1 MADVPADLAAVW
13 PRVLEQLLGEGRG
26 QGLETKDGRWIRRCQ
41 PLALVADTALL
52 AVPNEF
58 AKNVLEGRL
67 APVVSESLSREC
79 GRPIRIAITVDSSIG
94 ESQPPAPAGQQAPPA
109 SKQRYDEYGEYGEYE
124 EQELPTGQGGYEGY
138 GRHRADTR
146 RPDRPDRPDHAERRD
161 QHDHP
166 DRSDRPERHD
176 RRERQDRPGRGD
188 EHPGGSGKS
197 GASGDPLPPRTGPAD
212 GADQLPTARPAY
224 PAEYGDYQRPA
235 PGAWPRPAQDDY
247 GWQQQ
252 RLGFPERD
260 PYASPAQEPYGA
272 RDQYGPQESYGAPE
286 GYGGAKD
293 AYGSAKDTYGGG
305 HEPYPPS
312 QEYSPSQDYRPRPVE
327 RPAYDPSRSDYDSGR
342 SEYDQ
347 RDPVRRELPEPPP
360 GGGPAHRGGPAVPPS
375 SGGGSGHAAGH
386 AAQGHGPGE
395 PTARLNPKY
404 LFDTF
409 VIGAS
414 NRFAHA
420 AAVAVA
426 EAPAKAY
433 NPLFIYGESGLGKT
447 HLLHA
452 IGHYARSLYPGTRVR
467 YVSSEEFTNEFINSI
482 RDGKGDSF
490 RKRYREMDILLVDD
504 IQFLADKESTQEEF
518 FHTFNTL
525 HNANKQIVLSSDR
538 PPKQLVT
545 LEDRL
550 RNRFEWGLI
559 TDVQPPE
566 LETRIAILRKKAV
579 QEQLN
584 APPEVLE
591 FIASRIS
598 RNIRELEGA
607 LIRVTA
613 FASLNRQPVDLGLTE
628 IVLKDLIPGGEDSAP
643 EITAP
648 AIMAATADYFGL
660 TVEDLCG
667 TSRGR
672 ALVTA
677 RQIAM
682 YLCRELTD
690 LSLPKIGAQFGGR
703 DHTTVM
709 HADRKIRAL
718 MAERRSIYN
727 QVTELTNRIK
737 NG

>member
-1 MADVPADLAAVW
+1 VADVPADLAAVW

-26 QGLETKDGRWIRRCQ
+26 QGVEGKDEHWIRRCQ

-58 AKNVLEGRL
+58 AKGVLEGRL
-67 APVVSESLSREC
+67 APVVSETLSREC
-79 GRPIRIAITVDSSIG
+79 GRPIRIAITVDDTVG
-94 ESQPPAPAGQQAPPA
+94 EPSPPPVPRPQP
-109 SKQRYDEYGEYGEYE
+109 RYE
-124 EQELPTGQGGYEGY
+124 EPELPP
-138 GRHRADTR
+138 GRQ
-146 RPDRPDRPDHAERRD
+146 DRPDRL
-161 QHDHP
+161 
-166 DRSDRPERHD
+166 
-176 RRERQDRPGRGD
+176 ERQDRQDRQDREPYETYDGYDGYGRRRAD
-188 EHPGGSGKS
+188 QHSG
-197 GASGDPLPPRTGPAD
+197 
-212 GADQLPTARPAY
+212 DQLPTARPAY
-224 PAEYGDYQRPA
+224 PSEYQRPE
-235 PGAWPRPAQDDY
+235 PGSWPRPGQEEY

-260 PYASPAQEPYGA
+260 PYASPPQDGAYGSP
-272 RDQYGPQESYGAPE
+272 DSYGSQD
-286 GYGGAKD
+286 GYGG
-293 AYGSAKDTYGGG
+293 
-305 HEPYPPS
+305 PPA
-312 QEYSPSQDYRPRPVE
+312 QDYRPQPMDRP
-327 RPAYDPSRSDYDSGR
+327 PYDQQRSDYEPSRGD
-342 SEYDQ
+342 YDQ
-347 RDPVRRELPEPPP
+347 RDARRRELPEPPP
-360 GGGPAHRGGPAVPPS
+360 GSGHVHRGGPVGPNLPTTGAPGPL
-375 SGGGSGHAAGH
+375 
-386 AAQGHGPGE
+386 AAQPAPATGPGE

-628 IVLKDLIPGGEDSAP
+628 IVLKDLIPGGDDATP
-643 EITAP
+643 EITST
-648 AIMAATADYFGL
+648 AIMSATADYFGL

-667 TSRGR
+667 SSRGR
-672 ALVTA
+672 QLVTA

-690 LSLPKIGAQFGGR
+690 LSLPKIGALFGGR

-709 HADRKIRAL
+709 HADRKIRNL